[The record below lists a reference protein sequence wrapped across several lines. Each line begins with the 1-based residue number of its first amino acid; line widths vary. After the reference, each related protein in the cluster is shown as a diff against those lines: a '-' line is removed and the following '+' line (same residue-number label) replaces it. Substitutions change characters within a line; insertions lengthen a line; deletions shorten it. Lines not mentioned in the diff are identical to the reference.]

1 MPLVLFLF
9 VEDYVYSGK
18 KTMDRKALL
27 DRAAHGAE
35 ERVLLAHVLDKCEA
49 SRGRNVPAHTD
60 FLSPSE
66 ARGAEELLHAAKY
79 HDGWAFAGG
88 YERAERRMLCFLPD
102 WQETPDED
110 DCIAALRVRW
120 RAEDAPAHRDL
131 LGSLM
136 ALGVARGKLG
146 DILVSDGSAD
156 VLVCA
161 DAAEYLLREWTGAG
175 RARFSPER
183 VALGAIIVPERRV
196 KELRDTVAT
205 LRLDAVTATGFSM
218 SRAKAAELIA
228 SGRVQLGHRE
238 TVKPDAPVREGD
250 VVSARGLGK
259 FELAEVGGQSKKGR
273 TAIVIHRYL

>member
-1 MPLVLFLF
+1 
-9 VEDYVYSGK
+9 
-18 KTMDRKALL
+18 MDRKTLL
-27 DRAAHGAE
+27 DRAAHDAE

-49 SRGRNVPAHTD
+49 CRARNVPAHTD

-88 YERAERRMLCFLPD
+88 YARAERRMLCFLPD
-102 WQETPDED
+102 WQETPDEAE
-110 DCIAALRVRW
+110 CLAALRARW
-120 RAEDAPAHRDL
+120 RAEDAPTHRDL
-131 LGSLM
+131 LGSLT
-136 ALGVARGKLG
+136 ALGLVRGKIG

-161 DAAEYLLREWTGAG
+161 DVAEYLLREWRSAG
-175 RARFSPER
+175 RAKLSAER
-183 VALGAIIVPERRV
+183 IALDELAVPEQKV

-228 SGRVQLGHRE
+228 SGRVQLNHRE
-238 TVKPDAPVREGD
+238 TTKPDAPVREGD
-250 VVSARGLGK
+250 VVSARGAGK
-259 FELAEVGGQSKKGR
+259 FELREVGGLSKKGR